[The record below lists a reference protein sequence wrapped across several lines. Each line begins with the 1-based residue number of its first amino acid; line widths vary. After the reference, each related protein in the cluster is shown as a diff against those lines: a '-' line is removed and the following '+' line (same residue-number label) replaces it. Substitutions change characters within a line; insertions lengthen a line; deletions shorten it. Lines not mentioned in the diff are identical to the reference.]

1 MKQIL
6 ALLLVLAV
14 SGCATSKTAT
24 SFVAAPLP
32 ELSAD
37 KAILYIYRDYAQPTA
52 FASYLEVD
60 GIEAASLNQE
70 GFTWVYLSP
79 GEHAFEFGWPF
90 LATMPSVE
98 FKETLEGGKV
108 YAFQMQGSVAVSGS
122 MIHARSAIALTDL
135 QAARDQMTAC
145 CRYVPSKYK
154 AK

>member
-60 GIEAASLNQE
+60 GIEAASLN
-70 GFTWVYLSP
+70 LSP